1 MPDKNPAFT
10 LMLDAP
16 SDADIESLSREL
28 QRALAEAPEITT
40 VQPMEKIAP
49 PEQGIKSAAVAIDW
63 NTLLITLAASGG
75 VLTTLIAAIQAWI
88 VNRQQ
93 TSVTLTCGEYE
104 LEISGTG
111 PYTKEQQMAIELWMS
126 RCRGII
132 LPQ

>member
-1 MPDKNPAFT
+1 MSDKNPALNLT
-10 LMLDAP
+10 LVAP
-16 SDADIESLSREL
+16 SDTDIESLSREL
-28 QRALAEAPEITT
+28 QRALSEAPEITT
-40 VQPMEKIAP
+40 VQPMEKIVPREKGA
-49 PEQGIKSAAVAIDW
+49 KSPAVAIDW

-88 VNRQQ
+88 INRQQ
-93 TSVTLTCGEYE
+93 TSVKLMCGEYE

-111 PYTKEQQMAIELWMS
+111 PYTEEQQQAIELWMS